1 MIAPWPWQNLS
12 LSTVGSCKIKSKS
25 NTSLLQEGKT
35 GAQSDH
41 SKTRF
46 QLCKPHDAR
55 CLGSTHDPP
64 GSSSGLRSLTP
75 SVLPTSLACRL
86 SSGMLH
92 PTAAAVLGGCP
103 TEVTVGWRS
112 FFAME
117 ANRFLLYDLTHLSIF
132 SVRTQ
137 ASGMGSVSQQHPR
150 PGLHMLLR
158 ICHMALTIFLWRW
171 NYCPSKLVNNV
182 LYRNHVSYLC
192 GLLQLAS
199 HPSSSKPTLLSSC
212 EQKQPSTL
220 RVVYTTNSRA
230 VRWLCG

>member
-12 LSTVGSCKIKSKS
+12 LSTVGSCKIKIKYFL
-25 NTSLLQEGKT
+25 TSRGKY

-46 QLCKPHDAR
+46 QLCKPHDAQ
-55 CLGSTHDPP
+55 CLGSTHGPP
-64 GSSSGLRSLTP
+64 GSSSGLGSLTP
-75 SVLPTSLACRL
+75 SVLPTACLL

-103 TEVTVGWRS
+103 TEVAAGWRS
-112 FFAME
+112 FFVME
-117 ANRFLLYDLTHLSIF
+117 ANLCLLYDLTHLSIF
-132 SVRTQ
+132 SVRAQ
-137 ASGMGSVSQQHPR
+137 ASRMGSVSQQHPR

-158 ICHMALTIFLWRW
+158 ICHMALTVFLWRW
-171 NYCPSKLVNNV
+171 NYCPSKLVNHV
-182 LYRNHVSYLC
+182 SYRNHVFYLC

-199 HPSSSKPTLLSSC
+199 HPSTNKPTLLSSC

-220 RVVYTTNSRA
+220 RVVYTNSRA